1 MFATPIRATFEAG
14 VDPRA
19 VPEIRGHA
27 AMRFAM
33 SPECATH
40 EWRIA
45 RVGAW
50 SPTLPNE
57 PHAGGRTRAG
67 RLRAC
72 SVPAPHRVCL
82 QSTAFY
88 NFSL

>member
-19 VPEIRGHA
+19 VPEILGHA

-33 SPECATH
+33 SPEWATH

-45 RVGAW
+45 WVGTW

-57 PHAGGRTRAG
+57 PMSAAGPGTG